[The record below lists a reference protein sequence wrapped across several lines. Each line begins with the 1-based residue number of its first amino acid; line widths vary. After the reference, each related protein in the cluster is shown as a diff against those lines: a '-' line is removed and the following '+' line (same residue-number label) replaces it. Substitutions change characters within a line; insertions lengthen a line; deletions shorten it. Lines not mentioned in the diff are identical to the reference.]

1 MNETALLVTLFGL
14 FASGTP
20 VQDKPP
26 PSATVRLS
34 EGSVAAGIGYSWG
47 AGTLTYLGKRYVL
60 KIHGL
65 SIGRVGVSQVEAG
78 GNVFNLAK
86 VEDVSGHYT
95 AAGVEGTLGEG
106 VGATALRNENGVVI
120 NLTSTTRG
128 LNFKVAPEGMRIT
141 RAQ

>member
-1 MNETALLVTLFGL
+1 MNETAVLVTLFSL

-26 PSATVRLS
+26 SATVRLS
-34 EGSVAAGIGYSWG
+34 ERSVAAGIGYSWG

-65 SIGRVGVSQVEAG
+65 SIGRVGVSQVEAS

-106 VGATALRNENGVVI
+106 VGATALRNQNGVVI
-120 NLTSTTRG
+120 NLTSSTRG
-128 LNFKVAPEGMRIT
+128 VSFKVAPEGMRIT